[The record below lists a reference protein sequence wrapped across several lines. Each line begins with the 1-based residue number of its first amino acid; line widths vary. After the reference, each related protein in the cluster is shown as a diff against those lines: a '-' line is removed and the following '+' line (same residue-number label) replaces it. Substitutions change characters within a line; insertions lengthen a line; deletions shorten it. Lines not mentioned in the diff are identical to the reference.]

1 MSIYDGVVT
10 VADDD
15 IPVIVE
21 LDEER
26 IRLSASGTEIGEWRT
41 DECHISHVADST
53 YTISAE
59 NETLHFIP
67 NQPNLFAAAVNGAVH
82 RPPPA
87 ASPEPESEP
96 LSPAAEPEPQAPEQ
110 PEAALPTGVRE
121 APPPRPLTMGAF
133 YALCLLTAGL
143 AVWSLISI
151 IF

>member
-67 NQPNLFAAAVNGAVH
+67 NQPNLFAAAVNGTVH
-82 RPPPA
+82 RPPSA
-87 ASPEPESEP
+87 TGPEPESEP
-96 LSPAAEPEPQAPEQ
+96 LPPVAPEPQAPEETEVAH
-110 PEAALPTGVRE
+110 PAGVRE

-143 AVWSLISI
+143 ALWSLISI